1 MSQAFLESLFSLSG
15 KVAVVIGG
23 TGELCGAMAEG
34 MAGAGAEVVLVGR
47 NKEKADS
54 RLAKIAAVGG
64 KAWFLEADVSEKPSF
79 EDVLRK
85 VLEKSGK
92 VDIVVNG
99 AGVNS
104 ATPFFDIS
112 EDEYRKIFD
121 LNYKSVFQGCQ
132 VFGKYLVER
141 GVIGLAGLL
150 LLVCELIGGDGT
162 AAFIYFQF

>member
-34 MAGAGAEVVLVGR
+34 MAGAGAEGGLVGR

-79 EDVLRK
+79 EDVLR
-85 VLEKSGK
+85 LETALGPYRLSDVMLTAEPGW
-92 VDIVVNG
+92 
-99 AGVNS
+99 
-104 ATPFFDIS
+104 IS
-112 EDEYRKIFD
+112 ERSWEFWRGR
-121 LNYKSVFQGCQ
+121 LVRATGQ
-132 VFGKYLVER
+132 VIPESPPRRFV
-141 GVIGLAGLL
+141 
-150 LLVCELIGGDGT
+150 DGPPV
-162 AAFIYFQF
+162 